1 MQRQASSAGQSG
13 GEAPLLLTSSRVLAD
28 FGAWLAPRR
37 LAERSRGTY
46 LQRAA
51 RFLAFLEQCTEPG
64 VDRDLAGVLSD
75 GQSFSYAGRDWRRH
89 LLTVDKAPPSTVN
102 VSLAA
107 LAALGES
114 RGLGRF
120 EVDRVEQVR
129 RAPAALSD
137 QHARLLLR
145 VAQRTAPREH
155 ALVALLHA
163 TGLRISEAAAL
174 DVDDVPTTARTGQV
188 IVRAGKGEQPRTV
201 PLVGK
206 ALTAVRAWLSPG
218 PGPAGRRA
226 DILGANDDEPA
237 LWVGRRGRLS
247 VRQLQR
253 TVGVLAG
260 QAGLAGVTAH
270 QLRHTAATSWLRGG
284 VDVVTVAE
292 LLGHAN
298 LETTRRYT
306 RPSQADLAAA
316 VALAELDY

>member
-1 MQRQASSAGQSG
+1 MQGQNGDEHVSSG
-13 GEAPLLLTSSRVLAD
+13 GEVPGSLTASQVLAD
-28 FGAWLAPRR
+28 FRQWLAPRR

-51 RFLAFLEQCTEPG
+51 RFCAFLEQCTDSG

-75 GQSFSYAGRDWRRH
+75 GHSLSYAGRDWRRH

-137 QHARLLLR
+137 QQARDLLR
-145 VAQRTAPREH
+145 AAQRTAPREH
-155 ALVALLHA
+155 ALVALLLA

-188 IVRAGKGEQPRTV
+188 MVRAGKGAKPRVV
-201 PLVGK
+201 PLTGR
-206 ALTAVRAWLSPG
+206 ALAAVRSWLHDSRQD
-218 PGPAGRRA
+218 GRGLTTTPTTR
-226 DILGANDDEPA
+226 DPA
-237 LWVGRRGRLS
+237 LWLGRNGRLS

-253 TVGVLAG
+253 SLSLVGGAAG
-260 QAGLAGVTAH
+260 MEHFTAH
-270 QLRHTAATSWLRGG
+270 QLRHTAATRWLRAG

-292 LLGHAN
+292 LLGHAD
-298 LETTRRYT
+298 LETTRLYT
-306 RPSQADLAAA
+306 RPTHADLAAA
-316 VALAELDY
+316 VAGVELDY